1 MGMGCGNDMWGW
13 GAGVTCEGGVRRV
26 TCGVGGGSDMWG
38 WARRVTC
45 GDGVRE

>member
-1 MGMGCGNDMWGW
+1 MGMGEESGMWGW